1 MRIAALAVF
10 ILVVGGL
17 SLATG
22 PAVSGLGESPVAAP
36 DGSPVVG
43 AEPLSLDEAS
53 VGATREPDS
62 ADPTALQGSLETT
75 PDIEFLIGLT
85 PTGDARWTVTTRYEL
100 SDDREAE
107 AFQVVGNEFENG
119 EVGPD
124 PAVFSGYAE
133 SAAAVTGR
141 AMEIQSVERVA
152 EVSDQSVSGQPGRI
166 GELRLSFTWTMFL
179 ESDGED
185 LVLGDVFLL
194 SEQGESWLGRLGDN
208 QRLTIQTPDGYRVD
222 STPAFTPRLLENNL
236 VIDGPKTFDS
246 DNRIRVI
253 YSPIAGQ
260 TGPLADLTPSAVVIG
275 VLLVGGILTA
285 GGLLYRRRGDD
296 DDLSGGPASDGSSGP
311 GDDPP
316 ASPEPEDPD
325 PEPDPEAAAPTD
337 GTPATEE
344 TAEDD
349 LSLLSDEERVE
360 RLLEQN
366 GGRMRQADIVSDTG
380 WSDAKVSQLLSKMAQ
395 DDRVEKLRLGRE
407 NLISL
412 PGHQGFDDTDPL
424 DR

>member
-43 AEPLSLDEAS
+43 AEPLSLDNAS

-107 AFQVVGNEFENG
+107 AFQLVGNEFENG

-152 EVSDQSVSGQPGRI
+152 EVSDQSVSGQPVSGQPGRI
-166 GELRLSFTWTMFL
+166 GELR
-179 ESDGED
+179 
-185 LVLGDVFLL
+185 
-194 SEQGESWLGRLGDN
+194 
-208 QRLTIQTPDGYRVD
+208 
-222 STPAFTPRLLENNL
+222 
-236 VIDGPKTFDS
+236 
-246 DNRIRVI
+246 
-253 YSPIAGQ
+253 
-260 TGPLADLTPSAVVIG
+260 
-275 VLLVGGILTA
+275 
-285 GGLLYRRRGDD
+285 
-296 DDLSGGPASDGSSGP
+296 
-311 GDDPP
+311 
-316 ASPEPEDPD
+316 
-325 PEPDPEAAAPTD
+325 
-337 GTPATEE
+337 
-344 TAEDD
+344 
-349 LSLLSDEERVE
+349 
-360 RLLEQN
+360 
-366 GGRMRQADIVSDTG
+366 
-380 WSDAKVSQLLSKMAQ
+380 
-395 DDRVEKLRLGRE
+395 
-407 NLISL
+407 
-412 PGHQGFDDTDPL
+412 
-424 DR
+424 